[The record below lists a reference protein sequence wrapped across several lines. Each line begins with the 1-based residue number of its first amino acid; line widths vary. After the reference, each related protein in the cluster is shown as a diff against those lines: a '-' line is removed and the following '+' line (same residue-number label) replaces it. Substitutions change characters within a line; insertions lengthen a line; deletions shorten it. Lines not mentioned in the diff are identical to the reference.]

1 MRSSLVAFLT
11 IYITQIQEEHGVIPP
26 PLSTLPKER
35 HRLWGPRYAS
45 KVCGGPLLQQN
56 NTYAKEHDIFRS
68 KPNAS
73 ISLGTSLSRHIIN
86 VLCLQ

>member
-1 MRSSLVAFLT
+1 MHSRLVAPLT
-11 IYITQIQEEHGVIPP
+11 IYMTQTQEEHGVLPAEHPP
-26 PLSTLPKER
+26 KRTPQAI
-35 HRLWGPRYAS
+35 GPRYAS

-73 ISLGTSLSRHIIN
+73 ISLWRNISCSFI
-86 VLCLQ
+86 VLYQE